1 MSFDELEK
9 ALEDI
14 DKYVRYEEL
23 INYIVEK
30 RKKDQSY
37 NDLIKTKIIEIVDEY
52 CEGKERKEDLI
63 SSKEILESKSEYE
76 TVAKLKIFANND
88 DFMDEVVDLYKSKT
102 SSRRKYV
109 GDLFIKCKDDLEGVS
124 FESEPIIKSFD
135 DKYIGNPDILKRV
148 WKYLN
153 TEVLVDASS
162 TVTMDEIQQLYFICS
177 ILHNKINYSDKKFY
191 ALGCELLKKFY
202 EEEMNRLSNDSEN
215 NKDDIERLRIN
226 YECVK
231 KLLSS
236 KGIGDK
242 DASFIFNIIADKLL
256 DSRDIINYLVN
267 GEEYDINHIENS
279 NCLIANIYNIRNIIH
294 SVYNDK
300 TEQMNKL
307 KYNHNEIDKARK
319 LTLVK
324 NFDLFSQSVYV
335 MYILQLIEK
344 KPKIILNFTDNEKLE
359 EYIVDKLV
367 DMNILKDV
375 YNEVLSNY
383 LNKTFDYSSLIQI
396 PDYCFT
402 PTSGKDLLQYLMYIP
417 GNDSINSLTYDDN
430 QKILVDALFK
440 IIYIEMAKK
449 YTEDNIELGRK
460 KYIELFQEKMKK
472 LDVYHN
478 LSGFGDY
485 QYKYYC
491 SKRRKKIEDEIQ
503 RIKSKDTSGFI
514 NLILGKYICDVY
526 DKNLDVIKELG
537 REINQIKTTFMD
549 LCKEVLSDIS
559 FDNDKFIVDKNGVTI
574 YNVAVIKNALDE
586 IVTTGGYGTSLE
598 KIKETVKLQYEINY
612 YNFASETKNIE
623 FYMWNKIIADL
634 SSNLLEKMLNVK
646 NDIINS
652 KLSITG
658 LDYFVNI
665 DDYEKI
671 NEMLEEDLKKKKI
684 FASNT
689 KREKERKI
697 QERIQYIIAALK
709 LQKDFMDAF
718 SSEKYDKIVK
728 DKNYSRLSVEIE
740 ETLKDDK
747 LDSLIK
753 FIKEHL
759 LIYTDK
765 CEFNIINDIIVFVS
779 REIEN
784 KINVLSNKISSSP
797 RKASDIEMDN
807 FKELCDRLGKSIDET
822 IRLLSNENNF
832 VMLLGL
838 VAEYD
843 DTLIEMKKG
852 NREDLVEQVF
862 NINPEVSYNLKNN
875 LLTDVTTLLVEKTE
889 KYLQDTTTSLD
900 TIDNNS
906 LDDDLGPKLCK
917 RLR

>member
-1 MSFDELEK
+1 MS
-9 ALEDI
+9 
-14 DKYVRYEEL
+14 
-23 INYIVEK
+23 
-30 RKKDQSY
+30 
-37 NDLIKTKIIEIVDEY
+37 
-52 CEGKERKEDLI
+52 
-63 SSKEILESKSEYE
+63 
-76 TVAKLKIFANND
+76 
-88 DFMDEVVDLYKSKT
+88 
-102 SSRRKYV
+102 
-109 GDLFIKCKDDLEGVS
+109 
-124 FESEPIIKSFD
+124 
-135 DKYIGNPDILKRV
+135 
-148 WKYLN
+148 
-153 TEVLVDASS
+153 
-162 TVTMDEIQQLYFICS
+162 
-177 ILHNKINYSDKKFY
+177 
-191 ALGCELLKKFY
+191 
-202 EEEMNRLSNDSEN
+202 
-215 NKDDIERLRIN
+215 
-226 YECVK
+226 
-231 KLLSS
+231 
-236 KGIGDK
+236 
-242 DASFIFNIIADKLL
+242 
-256 DSRDIINYLVN
+256 
-267 GEEYDINHIENS
+267 
-279 NCLIANIYNIRNIIH
+279 
-294 SVYNDK
+294 
-300 TEQMNKL
+300 
-307 KYNHNEIDKARK
+307 
-319 LTLVK
+319 
-324 NFDLFSQSVYV
+324 
-335 MYILQLIEK
+335 
-344 KPKIILNFTDNEKLE
+344 
-359 EYIVDKLV
+359 
-367 DMNILKDV
+367 
-375 YNEVLSNY
+375 
-383 LNKTFDYSSLIQI
+383 
-396 PDYCFT
+396 
-402 PTSGKDLLQYLMYIP
+402 
-417 GNDSINSLTYDDN
+417 
-430 QKILVDALFK
+430 
-440 IIYIEMAKK
+440 
-449 YTEDNIELGRK
+449 
-460 KYIELFQEKMKK
+460 
-472 LDVYHN
+472 
-478 LSGFGDY
+478 
-485 QYKYYC
+485 
-491 SKRRKKIEDEIQ
+491 
-503 RIKSKDTSGFI
+503 
-514 NLILGKYICDVY
+514 
-526 DKNLDVIKELG
+526 
-537 REINQIKTTFMD
+537 
-549 LCKEVLSDIS
+549 
-559 FDNDKFIVDKNGVTI
+559 
-574 YNVAVIKNALDE
+574 
-586 IVTTGGYGTSLE
+586 
-598 KIKETVKLQYEINY
+598 
-612 YNFASETKNIE
+612 FASETKNIE

>member
-375 YNEVLSNY
+375 YNEVLSKY
-383 LNKTFDYSSLIQI
+383 LDMNIDYSSLIQI

-402 PTSGKDLLQYLMYIP
+402 PASGKDLLQYLMYIP

-843 DTLIEMKKG
+843 DTLIEMKKS